1 MITDITIAEI
11 KEEIRN
17 IPDFPKKGIQFKD
30 ITTILKQPE
39 YFSFLVDTIADAYKD
54 SQITKVVCLEAR
66 GFILGGAIA
75 ARLGAG
81 FVPIRKQGKLPAE
94 KYSIKYALEYGI
106 DSLEIHRDALSQND
120 IVLLHDDLLATGG
133 TAKAAIKLLN
143 NFNLKKT
150 YLCFLC
156 ELNFLNGRERL
167 TNYDI
172 SSLIRF

>member
-30 ITTILKQPE
+30 ITTILRQPE

-54 SQITKVVCLEAR
+54 SQITKIVCLEAR

-75 ARLGAG
+75 AKLGAG
-81 FVPIRKQGKLPAE
+81 FVPIRKPGKLPAD
-94 KYSIKYALEYGI
+94 KYSVKYSLEYGI
-106 DSLEIHRDALSQND
+106 NSLEIHKDALNQND
-120 IVLLHDDLLATGG
+120 VVLLHDDLLATGG
-133 TAKAAIKLLN
+133 TATAAIKLLN
-143 NFNLKKT
+143 NFNLKKI

-167 TNYDI
+167 KSIDV
-172 SSLIRF
+172 SSLIHF